1 MEEKKDKKKKGIF
14 ILIPIVLL
22 IGALVIFLILKKGT
36 ETGYVTLE
44 THANEIYEWKYE
56 IENKDIIKFV
66 EKKQSGDLEGKTP
79 KGKIIE
85 KYYFEGKKPGK
96 TDLSFTFTNTKNGSY
111 LDTKYYTVTV
121 DKKLKLTIEE
131 KEQQ

>member
-1 MEEKKDKKKKGIF
+1 MKDKKMNKGIL
-14 ILIPIVLL
+14 ILIPIVILV
-22 IGALVIFLILKKGT
+22 GCLVIFLLLNKDK
-36 ETGYVTLE
+36 EAGYISLE

-56 IENKDIIKFV
+56 IDNKDIVKFV

-79 KGKIIE
+79 EGKIIE

-96 TDLSFTFTNTKNGSY
+96 TDISFTFTNTKNGSY

-131 KEQQ
+131 KKQ

>member
-1 MEEKKDKKKKGIF
+1 MKDKKMNKGIL
-14 ILIPIVLL
+14 ILIPIVILV
-22 IGALVIFLILKKGT
+22 GCLVIFLLLNKDTK
-36 ETGYVTLE
+36 TGYVTLE

-56 IENKDIIKFV
+56 IDNKDIVKFV

-79 KGKIIE
+79 EGKIIE

-96 TDLSFTFTNTKNGSY
+96 TDISFTFTNTKNGSY

-131 KEQQ
+131 KKQ